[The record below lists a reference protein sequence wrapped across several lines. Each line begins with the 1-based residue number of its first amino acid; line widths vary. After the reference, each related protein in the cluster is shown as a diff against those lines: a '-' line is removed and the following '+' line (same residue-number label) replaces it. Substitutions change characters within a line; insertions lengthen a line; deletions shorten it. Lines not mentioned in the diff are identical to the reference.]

1 MLLLHFPPQGTA
13 VRPNP
18 TPLSLCDSH
27 KASDV
32 APTSE
37 GSSTWDPPLPKLL
50 TVETTQFSASGL
62 AGGQNSAEQ
71 PGYEPGEMFEEGRP
85 LAGRQSSQ
93 KNLLKKKKNKESH
106 SGSQIQN
113 HTHGFCWRPPREREK
128 EKPWHA
134 RTKPRRFERM
144 FTPRGEFSL
153 AELIKA
159 FQDVRGH
166 WGHTH
171 KDFASIGELLLAGR
185 ASTWPF

>member
-1 MLLLHFPPQGTA
+1 MAHSLLLLHFPPLGTA

-50 TVETTQFSASGL
+50 TVETAQFSASGL

-93 KNLLKKKKNKESH
+93 KNLLKRKKIKKAGETLKFRTT
-106 SGSQIQN
+106 
-113 HTHGFCWRPPREREK
+113 HTASVDDLQERERKRSRDMRVRSRGVSRECSPREE
-128 EKPWHA
+128 
-134 RTKPRRFERM
+134 T
-144 FTPRGEFSL
+144 S
-153 AELIKA
+153 
-159 FQDVRGH
+159 H
-166 WGHTH
+166 WP
-171 KDFASIGELLLAGR
+171 S
-185 ASTWPF
+185 